1 MPNAIAVVGTG
12 VIGAAVGYA
21 LAREGH
27 QVILL
32 DRAAPGVAG
41 ASFGNVG
48 HIATELVQPLPSIKL
63 ICGFWRQ
70 LSFFGGP
77 VDLPLAR
84 IPGLVPWMWR
94 FALAAPRQSTNTRH
108 LASLVV
114 PAAANLECW
123 LAEIGRSE
131 LLRRHGHYEVRFG
144 PKAAAATLAQTRAME
159 QLGIST
165 EPMTT
170 QQLERVCRPAGSAS
184 ASGLWFN
191 GAAHVLDPLEIV
203 RAFVDAAIARGATVK
218 AMNVR
223 SVRPRG
229 DEIEVLG
236 ESASMTVR
244 AAVICA
250 GVDSAPLLA
259 PFGLKAPL
267 QAARGYHI
275 ELPGHEPLL
284 DAPILYSDH
293 NLVVTPMSGRLRASS
308 FVEFRGLGAPK
319 DPRKIAHLRSRV
331 RELGYRC
338 ELKGDAWVGARPV
351 LPDYLPG
358 IGKAP
363 GPASVYYA
371 VGHQHI
377 GLTTATTTADLVA
390 DLVAQ
395 RSPRVP
401 VAPFDLRRFG
411 ESINR

>member
-1 MPNAIAVVGTG
+1 MPSAIAVVGTG
-12 VIGAAVGYA
+12 VIGAAIGYA
-21 LAREGH
+21 LAREDH
-27 QVILL
+27 QVIFL

-48 HIATELVQPLPSIKL
+48 HIATELVQPLPSLKL
-63 ICGFWRQ
+63 ICGFWPQ
-70 LSFFGGP
+70 LTCFGGP
-77 VDLPLAR
+77 LDLPLGR

-108 LASLVV
+108 LASLVL
-114 PAAANLECW
+114 PAAANLERW
-123 LAEIGRSE
+123 LAQIGRSE

-144 PKAAAATLAQTRAME
+144 PKAGAAILAQSRGME

-165 EPMTT
+165 APMST
-170 QQLERVCRPAGSAS
+170 QQLERVRHAAGAES
-184 ASGLWFN
+184 ASGLWFD

-203 RAFVDAAIARGATVK
+203 RAFVDAAVARGATVK

-223 SVRPRG
+223 TVRPRG
-229 DEIEVLG
+229 DEVEVLG
-236 ESASMTVR
+236 ESASMTVQG
-244 AAVICA
+244 AVICA

-267 QAARGYHI
+267 QAARGYHV
-275 ELPGHEPLL
+275 ELPGHAPVL
-284 DAPILYSDH
+284 DAPILYADH
-293 NLVVTPMSGRLRASS
+293 NLIVTPMSGRLRASS
-308 FVEFRGLGAPK
+308 FVEFRSPGAPK
-319 DPRKIAHLRSRV
+319 DPRKIARLRSRV
-331 RELGYRC
+331 RELGYQC
-338 ELKGDAWVGARPV
+338 EVNGDAWVGARPV

-363 GPASVYYA
+363 GSARVYYA

-377 GLTTATTTADLVA
+377 GLTMATTTADLVA

-395 RSPRVP
+395 RPPRVP

-411 ESINR
+411 ARINR